1 MLHEV
6 VRADGPE
13 ATRVPKKVSWSS
25 YRLPTRKLATAL
37 RDAGGRTV
45 ADGAAVSSVSSVA
58 DELRKLVELRRDA
71 GVVSDEF
78 AGPEGQVSRQTAFAI
93 IASMSGRSVETRGE
107 YSALAR
113 SVSNAVGLARL
124 RRHRARASPPELA
137 AGKRLH
143 GQTPYQ
149 TDRHRARR
157 QRSPYQE
164 AVSRTTFVRL
174 GVGSDPSCPSDQPV
188 GAPPGIRTQNLRIK
202 RPGDLAVTRRQELHY
217 VDLSAGSFLSDTHQ
231 CHWASGVRHRH

>member
-1 MLHEV
+1 MELIQA
-6 VRADGPE
+6 ADAKARHCTAGCG
-13 ATRVPKKVSWSS
+13 WSNCRRRGS
-25 YRLPTRKLATAL
+25 GFVGVERC
-37 RDAGGRTV
+37 GRTPQTC
-45 ADGAAVSSVSSVA
+45 
-58 DELRKLVELRRDA
+58 RTPRCWRCFRRR
-71 GVVSDEF
+71 VC
-78 AGPEGQVSRQTAFAI
+78 GPEGQVSRQTAFAI

-124 RRHRARASPPELA
+124 RRHRARASPAELA

-202 RPGDLAVTRRQELHY
+202 RPGELALTRRQELHY
-217 VDLSAGSFLSDTHQ
+217 VDKSAGSFLSDTHQ
-231 CHWASGVRHRH
+231 CHWTSPVRRRH

>member
-6 VRADGPE
+6 DRSDQSGLRPPESLWEPAQAADTKAPPLHCGCGWFERSPTE
-13 ATRVPKKVSWSS
+13 AT
-25 YRLPTRKLATAL
+25 
-37 RDAGGRTV
+37 
-45 ADGAAVSSVSSVA
+45 VSSVSSVV
-58 DELRKLVELRRDA
+58 DELRKHVELRRDA

-174 GVGSDPSCPSDQPV
+174 G
-188 GAPPGIRTQNLRIK
+188 RIG
-202 RPGDLAVTRRQELHY
+202 PQ
-217 VDLSAGSFLSDTHQ
+217 LSF
-231 CHWASGVRHRH
+231 